1 VGLPAA
7 LQEDL
12 DLLLRRL
19 EARLAVPGERHAPLE
34 RPQRLI
40 ERHVAPLEPRHQALE
55 LRQRFLKINRF
66 GIA

>member
-12 DLLLRRL
+12 DFLLRSL
-19 EARLAVPGERHAPLE
+19 EARLAVPGERHAALE

-40 ERHVAPLEPRHQALE
+40 ERHVAPLEPCYQALE
-55 LRQRFLKINRF
+55 LRQGFFKINGF